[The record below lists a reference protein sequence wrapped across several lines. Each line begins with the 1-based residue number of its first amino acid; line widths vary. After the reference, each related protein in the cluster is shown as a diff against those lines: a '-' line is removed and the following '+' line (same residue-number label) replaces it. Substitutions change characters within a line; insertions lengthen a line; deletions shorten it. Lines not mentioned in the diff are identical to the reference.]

1 MKCFL
6 QEMNESILSV
16 MWLIGKNVTSKRKQ
30 STNELLNVV
39 TSNSRQKSKSQ
50 NLYFKSNFSPFVLF
64 EVQNPFCQKHL
75 IPERVLFPKLKTL
88 CVGSSSVLLFLMMN
102 LIFLFFYKMY
112 LVPCETLVP
121 LECLLPHKIDQQCPV
136 KYNHSMNICRNG
148 SSELRQPTFIYFH
161 LDLMP
166 N

>member
-1 MKCFL
+1 MRCFL

-16 MWLIGKNVTSKRKQ
+16 MWLTGKNVTSKRKQ

-39 TSNSRQKSKSQ
+39 TSNSRQKLKSQ

-102 LIFLFFYKMY
+102 LIFLFFYKCI
-112 LVPCETLVP
+112 LFHVKLWF
-121 LECLLPHKIDQQCPV
+121 LLNV
-136 KYNHSMNICRNG
+136 FY
-148 SSELRQPTFIYFH
+148 PTK
-161 LDLMP
+161 LTSNVL
-166 N
+166 